1 MPPRPGAVA
10 EPAALILAALLIAGC
25 GLCYQLILAT
35 LATWLVGNGILQFSL
50 TIGGFLAAMG
60 VGAWASA
67 QVNDLP
73 GVFRRSELLL
83 SLIGGHSALLLLA
96 AWAWTEDAWPVA
108 FGGLLLV
115 LGGLI
120 GLELPLLLRW
130 ARRYAALRQTVARLF
145 AADYLGALLAGLAFP
160 LLLLPLLGLVRTAF
174 LVGLINW
181 ATVLLT
187 HLAFRERPGR
197 GTTVALVGSG
207 LLLTAGLFYG
217 GPAADRIE
225 RALYADPVVHASQ
238 SAYQRIVLTLRDGDL
253 RLFLDGELQFSSRDE
268 YRYHEALIQPA
279 LALAQSRQ
287 PDPEAP
293 LEVLVIGG
301 GDGLGLRELL
311 GQPGVGH
318 VVLVDLDPAIV
329 ELAREHAALRRLN
342 AAALDDPRVEIVHED
357 GFRHVR
363 EQTRRYSL
371 IVLDLP
377 DPRSEGLARLYSRE
391 FHGLLRQRLSPG
403 GVLVTQASS
412 PLYVREAYWTV
423 VATLEAAGFRTLPI
437 HTSVP
442 SFGPWGFVI
451 ATPTE
456 DPPPQPVRL
465 PAGLRS
471 IEAEAWTRLSG
482 FPPDMARI
490 PSEISTLTRPT
501 VWQVYDRAMRG
512 G

>member
-1 MPPRPGAVA
+1 MPPRSAAA
-10 EPAALILAALLIAGC
+10 EPAALMLAALLIAGC
-25 GLCYQLILAT
+25 GICYQLILAT

-60 VGAWASA
+60 LGAWASA
-67 QVNDLP
+67 HVQDLP
-73 GVFRRSELLL
+73 GVFRKSELLL

-96 AWAWTEDAWPVA
+96 AWAWSEAIWPVA
-108 FGGLLLV
+108 FGGLLLL

-160 LLLLPLLGLVRTAF
+160 LLLLPLLGVVRTAF

-187 HLAFRERPGR
+187 HLAFRERPDR
-197 GTTVALVGSG
+197 GTTVALVVSG
-207 LLLTAGLFYG
+207 LTLLAGLYYG

-238 SAYQRIVLTLRDGDL
+238 SAYQRIVLTSRNGDL
-253 RLFLDGELQFSSRDE
+253 RLFLDGELQFSSQDE

-279 LALAQSRQ
+279 LALAQNRRRPST
-287 PDPEAP
+287 P

-301 GDGLGLRELL
+301 GDGLGVRELL
-311 GQPGVGH
+311 ASDAVGR
-318 VVLVDLDPAIV
+318 VVLVDLDPAMV
-329 ELAREHAALRRLN
+329 ELARRHAALRALN
-342 AAALDDPRVEIVHED
+342 ADALADPRIEIVHAD
-357 GFRHVR
+357 GFRYVR
-363 EQTRRYSL
+363 EQTRRYPL

-377 DPRSEGLARLYSRE
+377 DPRSEGLARLYARE
-391 FHGLLRQRLSPG
+391 FHGLLRQRLTPG

-423 VATLEAAGFRTLPI
+423 VATLEAAGFRTLPL
-437 HTSVP
+437 HNSVP
-442 SFGPWGFVI
+442 SFGPWGFVL
-451 ATPTE
+451 ATPAD
-456 DPPPQPVRL
+456 DPPPQPVML
-465 PAGLRS
+465 PVGLRS
-471 IEAEAWTRLSG
+471 LEPEAWARLST
-482 FPPDMARI
+482 FPPDMARV
-490 PSEISTLTRPT
+490 PAEISTLTRPT

>member
-1 MPPRPGAVA
+1 MPPRPGAVT
-10 EPAALILAALLIAGC
+10 EPAALLLAALLIAGC

-60 VGAWASA
+60 IGAWASA
-67 QVNDLP
+67 RVVDLP

-83 SLIGGHSALLLLA
+83 SLIGGHSALILLA
-96 AWAWTEDAWPVA
+96 AWAWSEAIWPAV

-197 GTTVALVGSG
+197 GATLALIATG
-207 LLLTAGLFYG
+207 LLLGAGLYYG

-225 RALYADPVVHASQ
+225 RTLYADPVVHASQ
-238 SAYQRIVLTLRDGDL
+238 SSYQRIVLTARDGDL

-287 PDPEAP
+287 PVASPSLD
-293 LEVLVIGG
+293 VLVIGG
-301 GDGLGLRELL
+301 GDGLGVRELL
-311 GQPGVGH
+311 RHAVGR
-318 VVLVDLDPAIV
+318 VVLVDLDPAMV
-329 ELAREHAALRRLN
+329 ELARNHAALRGLN
-342 AAALDDPRVEIVHED
+342 TGAFDDPRVEIIHAD

-363 EQTRRYSL
+363 EQPQRYPL

-391 FHGLLRQRLSPG
+391 FHGLLRQRLTPG

-423 VATLEAAGFRTLPI
+423 VATLESAGFRTLPI
-437 HTSVP
+437 HASVP

-451 ATPTE
+451 ATPSA
-456 DPPPQPVRL
+456 DPPPAPTLL

-471 IEAEAWTRLSG
+471 LEPDAWTRLSA
-482 FPPDMARI
+482 FPPDMARL
-490 PSEISTLTRPT
+490 PTEISTLTQPR
-501 VWQVYDRAMRG
+501 VWQAYERAMRG

>member
-1 MPPRPGAVA
+1 MQTLPGAVA
-10 EPAALILAALLIAGC
+10 EPAALLLAALLIAGC
-25 GLCYQLILAT
+25 GICYQLILAT

-67 QVNDLP
+67 RVVDLP
-73 GVFRRSELLL
+73 GVFRKSELLL
-83 SLIGGHSALLLLA
+83 SLIGGHSALILLG
-96 AWAWTEDAWPVA
+96 AWAWSEDLWPVV

-160 LLLLPLLGLVRTAF
+160 LILLPLLGVVRTAF

-197 GTTVALVGSG
+197 GATLALTASG
-207 LLLTAGLFYG
+207 LLLVAGLYYG

-225 RALYADPVVHASQ
+225 RTLYADPVVHASQ
-238 SAYQRIVLTLRDGDL
+238 SPYQRIVLTARDGDL

-268 YRYHEALIQPA
+268 YRYHEALVQPA

-287 PDPEAP
+287 PDPDAA
-293 LEVLVIGG
+293 LDVLVIGG

-311 GQPGVGH
+311 KHDRVGR
-318 VVLVDLDPAIV
+318 VVLVDLDPAMV
-329 ELAREHAALRRLN
+329 ELARDHAALRTLN
-342 AAALDDPRVEIVHED
+342 AAAFDDPRVEIVHAD

-363 EQTRRYSL
+363 EQCQRYPL

-377 DPRSEGLARLYSRE
+377 DPRSEGLARLYARE
-391 FHGLLRQRLSPG
+391 FHGLLRQRLTPG

-437 HTSVP
+437 HANVP

-451 ATPTE
+451 ATPAA
-456 DPPPQPVRL
+456 DPPPAPTQL

-471 IEAEAWTRLSG
+471 LEPEAWARLRA
-482 FPPDMARI
+482 FPPDMARL
-490 PSEISTLTRPT
+490 PTEISTLTRPH
-501 VWQVYDRAMRG
+501 VWQAYERAMRG